1 MSSTDSGGTMM
12 IDRVT
17 IDFAGAAPV
26 FHRQRW
32 LTLPDFV
39 GNAGPSY
46 TLMPD
51 GRVLYL
57 RGAPE
62 RPVSYL
68 RVVPDWVSKMKRA
81 VDEAN
86 R

>member
-1 MSSTDSGGTMM
+1 MSGTD
-12 IDRVT
+12 
-17 IDFAGAAPV
+17 P
-26 FHRQRW
+26 
-32 LTLPDFV
+32 
-39 GNAGPSY
+39 Y
-46 TLMPD
+46 TLTHD
-51 GRVLYL
+51 GRVVYL

-62 RPVSYL
+62 RPVAYL

>member
-1 MSSTDSGGTMM
+1 MA

-17 IDFAGAAPV
+17 IDFSGPAPA
-26 FHRQRW
+26 FKDRRRW
-32 LTLPDFV
+32 LALPDFV
-39 GNAGPSY
+39 PAQGPAY
-46 TLMPD
+46 TLTHD
-51 GRVLYL
+51 GKVLYL

-68 RVVPDWVSKMKRA
+68 RVIPDWVSRMKRA